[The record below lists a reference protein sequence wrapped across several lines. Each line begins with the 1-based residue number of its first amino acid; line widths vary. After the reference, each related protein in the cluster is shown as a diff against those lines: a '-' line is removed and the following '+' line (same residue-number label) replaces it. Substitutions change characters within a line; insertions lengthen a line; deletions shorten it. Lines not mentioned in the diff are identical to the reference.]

1 MDGIDGERVGVGTMT
16 VEKSESSNHAVS
28 NMKNKYKNIIS

>member
-16 VEKSESSNHAVS
+16 VELMTVEESESCTQ
-28 NMKNKYKNIIS
+28 